1 MKRLQCL
8 TIILFVL
15 SSFPLWAQNKDIRFV
30 PESYSVGVIEQGDV
44 RHIVLK
50 GVNTTSKTIVLES
63 VMSQNTGSSNFKHP
77 SVIKPNE
84 TITIEF
90 DLNTSYMEVLL
101 IIASFLWIQQG
112 LSIQRQLKVTFSLQY
127 FLVKKCLRLRGI
139 TKPEKNASGL
149 YVWSTGIKKLA
160 QI

>member
-90 DLNTSYMEVLL
+90 DLNTSYMEGAFNHSIVLVDTTGAFYTTT
-101 IIASFLWIQQG
+101 IEGDVQSPVF
-112 LSIQRQLKVTFSLQY
+112 FS
-127 FLVKKCLRLRGI
+127 
-139 TKPEKNASGL
+139 EKMFDAG
-149 YVWSTGIKKLA
+149 Y
-160 QI
+160 